1 MSRDR
6 LKHSLDELFSDFS
19 PPTPEVE
26 AEPSH
31 APFGDDARTGE
42 DTPKEPTPPEQSH
55 DAVESLPEKEA
66 PSEQRENGDE
76 GEVVSQE
83 DDSSP
88 EDNISTWRAG
98 WRDLASENMDG
109 QGRADS
115 ARRSIGIRRRRLVNG
130 GREQEK
136 GSHE

>member
-19 PPTPEVE
+19 PPTPEVD
-26 AEPSH
+26 AELSH
-31 APFGDDARTGE
+31 APSGDDARTGE

-76 GEVVSQE
+76 DEVVNQG

-109 QGRADS
+109 KGRADS
-115 ARRSIGIRRRRLVNG
+115 VRRSIGIRRRRLISDR
-130 GREQEK
+130 RESGE
-136 GSHE
+136 GEP